1 MSRSHYNLS
10 IISAESTGES
20 ASTLIKCDNPDSNR
34 LENLMAKKSAANKK
48 GSATAG
54 SKRTKKYVPKYLH
67 VVYRRSEGWIIR
79 NQNYRTLSTHN
90 TRREALEVARPLAKK
105 NELTLVIH
113 RRNNRVMK
121 WECYYR
127 GPIPPPQ
134 PPRVRPPGP
143 ARTAIRKAI
152 RKAFIAAAN
161 ERRLANEQ
169 QVKSQ
174 SGRSRKHA
182 TTSKAN

>member
-1 MSRSHYNLS
+1 MTKS
-10 IISAESTGES
+10 SAT
-20 ASTLIKCDNPDSNR
+20 
-34 LENLMAKKSAANKK
+34 NKK
-48 GSATAG
+48 RSVTAG
-54 SKRTKKYVPKYLH
+54 KKRTKKYVPKYLH
-67 VVYRRSEGWIIR
+67 VGYEYPEGWIIY

-90 TRREALEVARPLAKK
+90 TRREALEVARSLAKK
-105 NELTLVIH
+105 KQFTLVIH
-113 RRNNRVMK
+113 RRDNRVMK
-121 WECYYR
+121 WERYYR

-134 PPRVRPPGP
+134 PPRIDPPGP
-143 ARTAIRKAI
+143 PRTAIRKAI
-152 RKAFIAAAN
+152 RRAIIAAIN